1 MANLPRPLIGLL
13 VATVAFFAVWT
24 VALRPSSSGGPVSSS
39 SSPAPAASHPK
50 TAAPAHA
57 GADSTATHAAAAS
70 HASATSASAS
80 ATKAKPVAKPA
91 VKHTVSPQQRQSMIE
106 DGLNHHKVLA
116 ILFFNPAAADDQAV
130 KHELDEIPARGG
142 QVVKLAVPL
151 SELTRYPVIT
161 NQVQVTESPTLVLI
175 DGQRKA
181 DLLTGY
187 LDQLE
192 LSQRVSDA
200 LAVK

>member
-1 MANLPRPLIGLL
+1 MRVRHTQPPPPTRARR
-13 VATVAFFAVWT
+13 ARARA
-24 VALRPSSSGGPVSSS
+24 
-39 SSPAPAASHPK
+39 K
-50 TAAPAHA
+50 T
-57 GADSTATHAAAAS
+57 
-70 HASATSASAS
+70 
-80 ATKAKPVAKPA
+80 KPA
-91 VKHTVSPQQRQSMIE
+91 VKHTPQQRQTVIE
-106 DGLNHHKVLA
+106 KGLNHHKVLA
-116 ILFFNPAAADDQAV
+116 ILFFNPAAADDRAV

-142 QVVKLAVPL
+142 KVVKLAVPL

-200 LAVK
+200 VAVE

>member
-1 MANLPRPLIGLL
+1 MDGRAQAELVQRPGVQLEQPGSGCQPAQVRCSRARGRFARERERYRPRE
-13 VATVAFFAVWT
+13 
-24 VALRPSSSGGPVSSS
+24 R
-39 SSPAPAASHPK
+39 
-50 TAAPAHA
+50 
-57 GADSTATHAAAAS
+57 D
-70 HASATSASAS
+70 SASA
-80 ATKAKPVAKPA
+80 AKAKPAAKPA
-91 VKHTVSPQQRQSMIE
+91 VKHTVSPQQRQTVIE
-106 DGLNHHKVLA
+106 NGLNHHKVLA

-142 QVVKLAVPL
+142 KVVKLAVPL

-200 LAVK
+200 VAVK

>member
-1 MANLPRPLIGLL
+1 
-13 VATVAFFAVWT
+13 
-24 VALRPSSSGGPVSSS
+24 VSSS
-39 SSPAPAASHPK
+39 
-50 TAAPAHA
+50 
-57 GADSTATHAAAAS
+57 
-70 HASATSASAS
+70 ASAAE
-80 ATKAKPVAKPA
+80 AKPAAKPA
-91 VKHTVSPQQRQSMIE
+91 VKHTVTPQQRQSAIE
-106 DGLNHHKVLA
+106 TALNKHRVLA

-130 KHELDEIPARGG
+130 KHELDGIPTRGG
-142 QVVKLAVPL
+142 KVVKLAVPL

-175 DGQRKA
+175 DGRHKA
-181 DLLTGY
+181 DMLTGY